1 MWQLQWDVYTRELIK
16 YGNLSGKAG
25 CRFSTREE
33 IKRSGGGKPLLSV
46 RTHDYKSVSSCHK
59 CTNLCIM
66 YNAHVIYVYISCY
79 KYV

>member
-1 MWQLQWDVYTRELIK
+1 MEIYQ
-16 YGNLSGKAG
+16 GKQIAG
-25 CRFSTREE
+25 FPLGKEE

-46 RTHDYKSVSSCHK
+46 RTHDYKFVSSCHK

-79 KYV
+79 KYVVCLGLHTDVGSSAH